1 MKQAK
6 VVKPCVVH
14 PVRTRLETVA
24 GAGRFLFSGL
34 LQAPGLPRE
43 GLFALGLPA
52 ALIFFLAHIA
62 AVVNVWRTLTLLPRC
77 VGR

>member
-14 PVRTRLETVA
+14 PVRMRLETVA
-24 GAGRFLFSGL
+24 GAERFLFSRL

-43 GLFALGLPA
+43 GLCSRPSSSSD
-52 ALIFFLAHIA
+52 FLSCLH
-62 AVVNVWRTLTLLPRC
+62 C
-77 VGR
+77 SGS

>member
-6 VVKPCVVH
+6 VVKPCVVL

-24 GAGRFLFSGL
+24 GAGKFLFSRL

-43 GLFALGLPA
+43 GLCSRPSSS
-52 ALIFFLAHIA
+52 IDFLAHIA
-62 AVVNVWRTLTLLPRC
+62 AVMC
-77 VGR
+77 GGH